1 MKAPSTYFKY
11 RVGFITI
18 FLILSFAVNV
28 YSAGYSTYAY
38 SLPITLKTTSLGIG
52 GNLSSFPYLV
62 TITDPSLIISTT
74 SCNNKVQSPNG
85 PNYDF
90 AFIDAAVSGEIPYQ
104 VESYNQTTGTLLVWV
119 KISTLTNGTNNQLT
133 FYFGSSI
140 PSTIHTTTFYQS
152 TWPSD
157 YQVVYHLD
165 EGSATA
171 STIDATTNTNSG
183 TQTSTTVATGKIGGG
198 YSFNG
203 STSKILSAAMS
214 GITGIFT
221 LSAWVYVN
229 NMQTSQ
235 GIVTTETGING
246 CKMGLYGST
255 TATVKNAVETLSLVG
270 IPTNDAGISGGTN
283 LSPGTWYYVQGVC
296 TVGALGIGLVLQS
309 YVNGTLDRSSLG
321 LSLGIPSGPII
332 IGQDYGGINVMN
344 GIIDEVRISNV
355 AKSADWIKA
364 EYVNQNNPAAV
375 CSSGSLTVYS
385 INAAAIPGGLTY
397 TWTGGT
403 SSSPTLAANW
413 TNTTTGTASQLPA
426 FDGTAT
432 LVIGTGTFSPT
443 LTADESVFGLT
454 VNSGATL
461 NLNGHNLNIACNLNN
476 TGTGAINWG
485 SNTASGITWNG
496 SAAAQS
502 YNGGTTTGY
511 ARVGNMVINNSAAG
525 TVTINNDTVDI
536 YNQLTMTKGNLA
548 VASGA
553 IVNIK
558 SYAAQTAN
566 VAPIPSGSS
575 VTGTVNVER
584 YITGG
589 TAATRTWRLMSS
601 PIYNSAGTYNFVSN
615 LTQNLIVTGTG
626 GAGAGFDPPASWGT
640 GYTVNGPTVLTYSGG
655 LFNLLTSSTQ
665 TAQVGSGFY
674 FYFRGDRIHNLTAKL
689 VRVSGSYAVPD
700 VNTIGLWTGTLN
712 QGTQTLSLTGA
723 NSYFC
728 VGNPYACTINANN
741 ITGTNL
747 TTTTGTVNVWIC
759 NPLQNTTNSTIAAG
773 YPYIASG
780 QGFFV
785 KSSTGSTGNI
795 VFTESLKDVT
805 PAHQPGYTGS
815 PAVPLNMSVV
825 QHTNQDSYIRLRMI
839 QDSSHS
845 DLAYIRFNEN
855 YKPTFDSTEDIGDL
869 NADGQTVFFGSM
881 TSDSVEVDVNSMPSV
896 QKKLSFYLSVNA
908 STSGNYTIKKQ
919 DLVGIDEVYDVWLV
933 DHFKN
938 DTVNLRTTDST
949 TFAIDKTNSSTYGN
963 SRFEIAIIQKVL
975 PPYQL
980 VSFTGKQVLLNN
992 QLAWKTKNEYFYTTF
1007 DLQKSV
1013 DNGGNYNTIQTIQSD
1028 STGSYSYIDKNAA
1041 NTKLMYR
1048 LKQTDINDNVTY
1060 STVIILDPANNSLVD
1075 FDVFP
1080 NPTASS
1086 IQFRLRQE
1094 VKQPLKMN
1102 IYNSSGVLVISSVFN
1117 ANTGIQNVS
1126 SLSHGSYILSLV
1138 NSSTSKDLGMVKFV
1152 KL

>member
-18 FLILSFAVNV
+18 FLLFCFAVNV
-28 YSAGYSTYAY
+28 YAAGYSTYAY
-38 SLPITLKTTSLGIG
+38 SLPITLNTTSFGIS
-52 GNLSSFPYLV
+52 GNLSNFPYLV
-62 TITDPSLIISTT
+62 TITDPSLVISTT
-74 SCNNKVQSPNG
+74 SCNNKVQFPNG
-85 PNYDF
+85 PAYDF
-90 AFIDAAVSGEIPYQ
+90 AFVDAVAGEVPYQ
-104 VESYNQTTGTLLVWV
+104 VVSYNQTTGTLLAWV
-119 KISTLTNGTNNQLT
+119 QIPTLTRSTNNLLT
-133 FYFGSSI
+133 FYFGSATA
-140 PSTIHTTTFYQS
+140 PATHTTAFYQS

-157 YQVVYHLD
+157 YLAVYHMD
-165 EGSATA
+165 EGSS
-171 STIDATTNTNSG
+171 STSALDATTNVNNG
-183 TQTSTTVATGKIGGG
+183 TQTSTTVAGGKIGSA

-203 STSKILSAAMS
+203 TSSKIVANAP
-214 GITGIFT
+214 TGVAGNFT
-221 LSAWVYVN
+221 FSAWVYVN
-229 NMQTSQ
+229 SLQASQ
-235 GIVTTETGING
+235 GIVTDENLLSGG
-246 CKMGLYGST
+246 RLGLYTSGGNVKAGVEAKT
-255 TATVKNAVETLSLVG
+255 TVLTLSDLL
-270 IPTNDAGISGGTN
+270 ASGGTS
-283 LSPGTWYYVQGVC
+283 LSAGAWYYVQGVC
-296 TVGALGIGLVLQS
+296 STVAIVGTTTQT
-309 YVNGTLDRSSLG
+309 YVNGAPDRSTTG
-321 LSLGIPSGPII
+321 LSLAITPGPII
-332 IGQDYGGINVMN
+332 IGQDYGGVNIMN

-385 INAAAIPGGLTY
+385 TNAAAIPGGLTY

-485 SNTASGITWNG
+485 SNIASGITWNG

-575 VTGTVNVER
+575 ITGTVNVER

-855 YKPTFDSTEDIGDL
+855 YKPTFDSAEDIGDL

-949 TFAIDKTNSSTYGN
+949 TFAIDKTNSLTYGN

>member
-1 MKAPSTYFKY
+1 MKAPSPYFKY

-18 FLILSFAVNV
+18 FLIFSFAVNV
-28 YSAGYSTYAY
+28 YSAGFTNSTYAY
-38 SLPITLKTTSLGIG
+38 SLPITLKTTSLGIS
-52 GNLSSFPYLV
+52 GNLSGFPYLV
-62 TITDPSLIISTT
+62 TITDPALVISST
-74 SCNNKVQSPNG
+74 SCTNKVQFPNG
-85 PNYDF
+85 PAYDF
-90 AFIDAAVSGEIPYQ
+90 AFVDAVAGEVPYQ
-104 VESYNQTTGTLLVWV
+104 VVSYDQTAGTLLVWV
-119 KISTLTNGTNNQLT
+119 QVPTLTRSTNNLLS
-133 FYFGSSI
+133 FYFGSATA
-140 PSTIHTTTFYQS
+140 PATHTTAFYQS

-157 YQVVYHLD
+157 YLAVYHMD
-165 EGSATA
+165 EGSSSA
-171 STIDATTNTNSG
+171 SALDATTNVNNG
-183 TQTSTTVATGKIGGG
+183 TQTSTSVATGKIGSA

-203 STSKILSAAMS
+203 SSSKIVAGAP
-214 GITGIFT
+214 TGIGGNFT
-221 LSAWVYVN
+221 FSAWVFVN
-229 NMQTSQ
+229 TLQASQ
-235 GIVTTETGING
+235 GIVTDENLLSGG
-246 CKMGLYGST
+246 RLGLYTSGGGVKAGVEAKT
-255 TATVKNAVETLSLVG
+255 TVLTISDLLA
-270 IPTNDAGISGGTN
+270 SGGTS
-283 LSPGTWYYVQGVC
+283 LSAGTWYYVQGVC
-296 TVGALGIGLVLQS
+296 STVAIVTTTQTYVNGAADRSTVGA
-309 YVNGTLDRSSLG
+309 SL
-321 LSLGIPSGPII
+321 SITPGPIV
-332 IGQDYGGINVMN
+332 IGQDFGGVNIMN
-344 GIIDEVRISNV
+344 GIIDEVRISNI

-364 EYVNQNNPAAV
+364 EYVDQNNPAAV
-375 CSSGSLTVYS
+375 CSSGALSVYS
-385 INAAAIPGGLTY
+385 TYAAAIPGGLTY

-403 SSSPTLAANW
+403 SSIPTVAANW

-432 LVIGTGTFSPT
+432 LIIGTGTFSPS

-511 ARVGNMVINNSAAG
+511 TQVGNMVINNSAAG

-566 VAPIPSGSS
+566 VASIPTGSS
-575 VTGTVNVER
+575 ITGTVNVER

-601 PIYNSAGTYNFVSN
+601 PIYNSTGTYNFVSN
-615 LTQNLIVTGTG
+615 LTQNLIVTGPG
-626 GAGAGFDPPASWGT
+626 GAASGFDPPATWST

-655 LFNLLTSSTQ
+655 LFNILASSTQ
-665 TAQVGSGFY
+665 TAQVGTGFY

-689 VRVSGSYAVPD
+689 VRVSGSYAIPD
-700 VNTIGLWTGTLN
+700 VNTIGLWSGTLN
-712 QGTQTLSLTGA
+712 QGTQTLSLSGA

-747 TTTTGTVNVWIC
+747 TTTTSIVNVWIC

-815 PAVPLNMSVV
+815 PAVPLNMAVV
-825 QHTNQDSYIRLRMI
+825 QHTGQDSYIRLRMI
-839 QDSSHS
+839 QDVSHS

-855 YKPTFDSTEDIGDL
+855 YKATFDSTEDIGDL

-896 QKKLSFYLSVNA
+896 HKKLSFYLSVNA

-938 DTVNLRTTDST
+938 DTVNLRTVDST

-963 SRFEIAIIQKVL
+963 SRFEIAINQKML

-980 VSFTGKQVLLNN
+980 ISFTGKQVLLNN
-992 QLAWKTKNEYFYTTF
+992 QLTWKTKNEYFYTTF

-1013 DNGGNYNTIQTIQSD
+1013 DNGTNYNTIQTIQSD
-1028 STGSYSYIDKNAA
+1028 STGSYSYTDKNAA
-1041 NTKLMYR
+1041 NAKLMYR

-1060 STVIILDPANNSLVD
+1060 STVIILEPATNSLVD

-1080 NPTASS
+1080 NPSASS

-1094 VKQPLKMN
+1094 VKPPLKMN
-1102 IYNSSGVLVISSVFN
+1102 IYNSSGILVISTVFN
-1117 ANTGIQNVS
+1117 ANTGVQSVS
-1126 SLSHGSYILSLV
+1126 NLSHGSYIINLV
-1138 NSSTSKDLGMVKFV
+1138 DSSTSKDLGMVKFI